1 MPDPYL
7 VALVLASGLFLYVVY
22 NRLVNGR
29 PITKSLLYVPLL
41 LGIAFV
47 FYKIWADGQRIAKL
61 TSEVEKAKERE
72 KDASMRAEEAKVDTE
87 KAALEKELAE
97 AENHTLALEE
107 KLKLEEERHEKT
119 KVLAS
124 RIESWDDFWAA
135 VGSGDEGPP
144 EADASS

>member
-41 LGIAFV
+41 LGTAF
-47 FYKIWADGQRIAKL
+47 
-61 TSEVEKAKERE
+61 
-72 KDASMRAEEAKVDTE
+72 E